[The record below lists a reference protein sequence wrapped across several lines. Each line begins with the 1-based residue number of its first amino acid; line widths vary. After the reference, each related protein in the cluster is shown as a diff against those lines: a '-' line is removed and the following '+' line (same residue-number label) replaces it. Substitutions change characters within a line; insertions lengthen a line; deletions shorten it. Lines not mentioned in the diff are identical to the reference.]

1 MTYEDA
7 SMLVHSKW
15 YNVFFLLSKNLIYA
29 SKK

>member
-15 YNVFFLLSKNLIYA
+15 HNVFSLLSKNLIYA